1 MMNQRRNFLKGVGI
15 AGAFVAGV
23 AAYKQVKDIADNS
36 KDIRHLAPPDNAH
49 TIQFTGA
56 YGEPPK
62 PVPVVEYKGVGIGSS
77 SYSIGSSSYYINGYN
92 SEVTHKVAMTVGKDN
107 RLWIKVGDEW
117 RRVAL
122 EG

>member
-1 MMNQRRNFLKGVGI
+1 MNQRRNFLKGVGI
-15 AGAFVAGV
+15 ASAFVAGV
-23 AAYKQVKDIADNS
+23 AAYKQVKEIAENS
-36 KDIRHLAPPDNAH
+36 KDIRHFAPPDNAQ

-56 YGEPPK
+56 YGEAPK
-62 PVPVVEYKGVGIGSS
+62 PVHVDERFR
-77 SYSIGSSSYYINGYN
+77 IGSSSYYINGYN

>member
-1 MMNQRRNFLKGVGI
+1 MTARRNFLKGVGI
-15 AGAFVAGV
+15 ASAFVAGV

-36 KDIRHLAPPDNAH
+36 KDISHLAPPDNAQ

-56 YGEPPK
+56 YGEAPK
-62 PVPVVEYKGVGIGSS
+62 PEP
-77 SYSIGSSSYYINGYN
+77 SYNGFGSSYYINGFN

-107 RLWIKVGDEW
+107 RLWIRVGDEW

>member
-1 MMNQRRNFLKGVGI
+1 MGLGI
-15 AGAFVAGV
+15 KQLVIDILT
-23 AAYKQVKDIADNS
+23 AYNSLGDWWLRDIAENS
-36 KDIRHLAPPDNAH
+36 KDIRHLAPPDNAQ

-56 YGEPPK
+56 YGEAPK
-62 PVPVVEYKGVGIGSS
+62 PVPVVPYSDF
-77 SYSIGSSSYYINGYN
+77 SIGSSSYYINGYN

>member
-1 MMNQRRNFLKGVGI
+1 MTARRNFLKGVGI
-15 AGAFVAGV
+15 ASAFVAGV

-49 TIQFTGA
+49 TIQVTGA
-56 YGEPPK
+56 YGEAPK
-62 PVPVVEYKGVGIGSS
+62 PVPVYENF
-77 SYSIGSSSYYINGYN
+77 SIGSSSYYINGYN

-107 RLWIKVGDEW
+107 RLWIRVGDEW

>member
-1 MMNQRRNFLKGVGI
+1 MMTARRNFLKGVGI
-15 AGAFVAGV
+15 ASAFVAGV

-36 KDIRHLAPPDNAH
+36 KDISHLAPPDNAY

-56 YGEPPK
+56 YGEAPK
-62 PVPVVEYKGVGIGSS
+62 PVPVYED
-77 SYSIGSSSYYINGYN
+77 YSIRASSFYN

>member
-1 MMNQRRNFLKGVGI
+1 MMTARRNFLKGAGI
-15 AGAFVAGV
+15 VSAFVVGA
-23 AAYKQVKDIADNS
+23 AAYKQVKDIAENS
-36 KDIRHLAPPDNAH
+36 KDISHLAPPDNAH

-62 PVPVVEYKGVGIGSS
+62 PVPVVPHKDF
-77 SYSIGSSSYYINGYN
+77 SIGSSSYYINGYN

>member
-36 KDIRHLAPPDNAH
+36 KDISHLAPPDNAH

-56 YGEPPK
+56 YGQAPK
-62 PVPVVEYKGVGIGSS
+62 PVPVVEHQGYG
-77 SYSIGSSSYYINGYN
+77 IGSSSYYINGYN

>member
-1 MMNQRRNFLKGVGI
+1 MTARRNFLKGVGI
-15 AGAFVAGV
+15 ASAFVAGV

-36 KDIRHLAPPDNAH
+36 KDISHLAPPDNAH
-49 TIQFTGA
+49 TIQVTGA
-56 YGEPPK
+56 YGQAPK
-62 PVPVVEYKGVGIGSS
+62 PVPVVEHQGYG
-77 SYSIGSSSYYINGYN
+77 IGSSSYYINGYN

>member
-23 AAYKQVKDIADNS
+23 AAYKQVKDIAENS
-36 KDIRHLAPPDNAH
+36 KDIRHLAPP
-49 TIQFTGA
+49 TGA
-56 YGEPPK
+56 STLQLTGSYGEAPK
-62 PVPVVEYKGVGIGSS
+62 PVFSSNPFVSSTYYVGGFT
-77 SYSIGSSSYYINGYN
+77 
-92 SEVTHKVAMTVGKDN
+92 SETTNKVSMTVGKDN
-107 RLWIKVGDEW
+107 RLWIYVGDEW

>member
-1 MMNQRRNFLKGVGI
+1 MTARRNFLKGVGI
-15 AGAFVAGV
+15 ASAFVAGV

-36 KDIRHLAPPDNAH
+36 KDISHLAPPDNAQ

-56 YGEPPK
+56 YGDAPK
-62 PVPVVEYKGVGIGSS
+62 PEL
-77 SYSIGSSSYYINGYN
+77 SYSGFGSSYYINGYT

-107 RLWIKVGDEW
+107 RLWIRVGDEW
-117 RRVAL
+117 LRVAL

>member
-1 MMNQRRNFLKGVGI
+1 MNARRNFLKGVGI
-15 AGAFVAGV
+15 ASAFVAGV

-36 KDIRHLAPPDNAH
+36 KDIRHLAPPNNAQ

-56 YGEPPK
+56 YGDAPK
-62 PVPVVEYKGVGIGSS
+62 PEP
-77 SYSIGSSSYYINGYN
+77 SYSGFGSSYYINGYN

>member
-1 MMNQRRNFLKGVGI
+1 MTARRNFLKGVGI
-15 AGAFVAGV
+15 ASAFVAGI

-36 KDIRHLAPPDNAH
+36 KDISHLAPPNNAH

-56 YGEPPK
+56 YGEAPK
-62 PVPVVEYKGVGIGSS
+62 PVPVYEDS
-77 SYSIGSSSYYINGYN
+77 SIGSSSYYITGYN

>member
-1 MMNQRRNFLKGVGI
+1 MTARRNFLKGVGI
-15 AGAFVAGV
+15 ASAFVAGV

-36 KDIRHLAPPDNAH
+36 KDIGHLAPPDNAH
-49 TIQFTGA
+49 TIHFTGA
-56 YGEPPK
+56 YGEAPK
-62 PVPVVEYKGVGIGSS
+62 PAPVHENF
-77 SYSIGSSSYYINGYN
+77 SIGSSSYYINGYN

>member
-1 MMNQRRNFLKGVGI
+1 MTARRNFLKGVGI
-15 AGAFVAGV
+15 ASAFVAGV

-36 KDIRHLAPPDNAH
+36 KDISHLAPPDNAQ

-56 YGEPPK
+56 YGEAPK
-62 PVPVVEYKGVGIGSS
+62 PVPVVPHKDFG
-77 SYSIGSSSYYINGYN
+77 IGSSSYYINGYR
-92 SEVTHKVAMTVGKDN
+92 SETTHKVAMTVGKDN